1 MAQWEVLSTRWITHT
16 LTTSLAFRHASI
28 LKYNGEIFHW
38 HNSLCM
44 HENMYVNM
52 YVCVGMYG
60 RWMYVFNVMECNVCK
75 YVYIMYCIFIYV
87 SMFLFM

>member
-1 MAQWEVLSTRWITHT
+1 
-16 LTTSLAFRHASI
+16 
-28 LKYNGEIFHW
+28 
-38 HNSLCM
+38 M

-75 YVYIMYCIFIYV
+75 YIYIYYVLYFYLCIYV
-87 SMFLFM
+87 SIYVGS